1 MIKLR
6 TTVYL
11 KSELIKMLK
20 LRSIK
25 TNQSVSEYIN
35 QVVTQDL
42 LEEEQ
47 DLKDIQKALKEPS
60 IPFAKILKQ
69 LKINNAA

>member
-25 TNQSVSEYIN
+25 TNQSVSAYIN

-47 DLKDIQKALKEPS
+47 DFKDIQKALKEPS
-60 IPFAKILKQ
+60 IPFAKVLKQ
-69 LKINNAA
+69 LKINNAV